1 MFGAIIGDM
10 AGSIYE
16 WNNIK
21 TKDFP
26 LFKKSCFPTDDSIMT
41 IAVAKAILEAD
52 GKYED
57 LQDLAVKWM
66 QKIGRQYPNCGYGG
80 RFDKWMFSDDPEP
93 YGSFGNGA
101 AMRVSP
107 CGWAGKSL
115 EETRELSYA
124 VTCVTHDHPE
134 GIKGAEATAC
144 AIYLARTGSSKDGI
158 REFIEDGYYKLDFT
172 LDEIRPDYTFDVTCQ
187 GSVPQAIEAFL
198 ESDSF
203 EDAIKSAVSIGGDS
217 DTIAA
222 ITGSIAE
229 AFYGVP
235 ELIKFDTIAQFD
247 RGCRSHYE
255 AYPDSEPG
263 LIPVIDAF
271 RDKYRTWENGQKHE
285 ITYVEP
291 ADYFPEEVRKRYKL
305 GEYRDKGE
313 D

>member
-52 GKYED
+52 GNNED

-263 LIPVIDAF
+263 LIPIIDAF
-271 RDKYRTWENGQKHE
+271 RDRYRTWENGQKHE

-291 ADYFPEEVRKRYKL
+291 ADYFPEEVRKKYKL